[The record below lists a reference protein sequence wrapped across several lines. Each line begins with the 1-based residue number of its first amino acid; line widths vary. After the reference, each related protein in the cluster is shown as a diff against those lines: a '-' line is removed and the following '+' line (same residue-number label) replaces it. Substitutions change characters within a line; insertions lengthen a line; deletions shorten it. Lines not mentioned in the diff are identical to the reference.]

1 MSDKVVYSS
10 AAPDVL
16 GQIINPLTYLTSSSG
31 MYGLVNIRY
40 GVSSDAP
47 TEQAIIENVAGYGK
61 QIGRV
66 LEAVECLARRLAPHL
81 GATEPDLLK
90 EKPISDLLELGA
102 DIQAYR
108 SSQAKPDSVTVSE
121 FIKSLKALKH
131 DNEARFNEVSA
142 RLKEEIAKL

>member
-61 QIGRV
+61 QIGRG
-66 LEAVECLARRLAPHL
+66 LHL
-81 GATEPDLLK
+81 VAKDPALLTDK
-90 EKPISDLLELGA
+90 RIGDLLELNT

-108 SSQAKPDSVTVSE
+108 LSQAKPDSVTVSE

>member
-66 LEAVECLARRLAPHL
+66 LEAVECMARYL
-81 GATEPDLLK
+81 GAKDPALLTEK
-90 EKPISDLLELGA
+90 RISDLLELNT

-108 SSQAKPDSVTVSE
+108 LSQAKPDSVTVSE
-121 FIKSLKALKH
+121 FIKSLKALKQ

-142 RLKEEIAKL
+142 KLKEEIAKL

>member
-10 AAPDVL
+10 LAPDVL
-16 GQIINPLTYLTSSSG
+16 SQIINPLTYLTSSSG

-40 GVSSDAP
+40 GVSSDAQ

-66 LEAVECLARRLAPHL
+66 LEAVECIARYL
-81 GATEPDLLK
+81 GARDAALLS
-90 EKPISDLLELGA
+90 ERSIGDLLELNT

-108 SSQAKPDSVTVSE
+108 MSQAKPDSVTVSE
-121 FIKSLKALKH
+121 FIKSLKALKN
-131 DNEARFNEVSA
+131 DNEARFNEVRD

>member
-1 MSDKVVYSS
+1 
-10 AAPDVL
+10 
-16 GQIINPLTYLTSSSG
+16 
-31 MYGLVNIRY
+31 VNIRY

-66 LEAVECLARRLAPHL
+66 LEAVECLARHL
-81 GATEPDLLK
+81 GAQDPALLTDK
-90 EKPISDLLELGA
+90 RIGDLLELNT

-108 SSQAKPDSVTVSE
+108 LSQAKPDSVTVSE
-121 FIKSLKALKH
+121 FIKSLKALKQ

>member
-16 GQIINPLTYLTSSSG
+16 GQIINPLTYLTTSSG

-40 GVSSDAP
+40 GMSSDAP

-66 LEAVECLARRLAPHL
+66 LEAVVCLVRFL
-81 GATEPDLLK
+81 GASNPALLT
-90 EKPISDLLELGA
+90 EKPLRDLLELST
-102 DIQAYR
+102 DIHAYR

-121 FIKSLKALKH
+121 FIKSLRALKQ